1 MPQLET
7 GSIAQ
12 LGVMNASK
20 WLRFALLVDVSELQT
35 LLENLGQVHLI
46 NLSPV
51 HSEQDLLVTKE
62 QLLKQYKDYIDL
74 IKAGKSVDHAHMQK
88 AFALHMSYDMSSC
101 YQIVLKEGALLYAKE
116 RAPGV
121 RLRLHNFSWD
131 GENGQTHSNVHAKNG
146 ITWGLEF
153 AYPQIFAS
161 SIDEEVVYV
170 LKSNEMPNNALFQ
183 QVKKWVRQ
191 GSKPVRFLYEGSS
204 CVSTIRLGKEAQN
217 WVGCHEGLRTN
228 KLEVSL

>member
-35 LLENLGQVHLI
+35 LLESLGPVHLI

-51 HSEQDLLVTKE
+51 HSEQDLFMTKE
-62 QLLKQYKDYIDL
+62 QLLVQYQDYIDQ
-74 IKAGKSVDHAHMQK
+74 IKAGKSIDHAHRQK
-88 AFALHMSYDMSSC
+88 AFALHMSYDVSSC
-101 YQIVLKEGALLYAKE
+101 YQIVLKEGALFYAKE

-121 RLRLHNFSWD
+121 RLKLHNFSWD
-131 GENGQTHSNVHAKNG
+131 GENRQTHSNVHAKNG

-170 LKSNEMPNNALFQ
+170 LKSDGMPNNALFQ
-183 QVKKWVRQ
+183 TVKKWVRQ
-191 GSKPVRFLYEGSS
+191 RSKPVRFLYEGASS
-204 CVSTIRLGKEAQN
+204 VSTIRLGKEAQS
-217 WVGCHEGLRTN
+217 WVHHHEELRAN
-228 KLEVSL
+228 NLEVSL